1 MAGKGKSVERCTF
14 CEKSRHHVQSLI
26 SGPPGIYICNECIE
40 ICNTILKEEDRK
52 QKGDTAPPTFV
63 KDLVLKDKV
72 PTPDYMVGRLG
83 EYVVGQDRAKKVLA
97 VAVYGHYRRLHA
109 RYHNPDLE
117 LEKSNILLVG
127 PTGSGKT
134 LLARTL
140 ARILDVPLA
149 IADATTLTEAGYV
162 GEDVENILLRLL
174 QEANFDV
181 ERAQQGIIYIDEI
194 DKIGRT
200 TSNVSITRDVSGEGV
215 QQALLKILEGTTANV
230 PPQGGRK
237 HPEQSYIQ
245 VNTEHI
251 LFLCGGTFH
260 GIEQFIARR
269 LGQKV
274 IGFGEGDEEKD
285 TGPVDIDG
293 NPLVTSQAERDR
305 LMPYLDQKDLIDFGM
320 IPEFVG
326 RLPVTVAM
334 RSLTHDE
341 ILNVMTQPKN
351 ALIRQY
357 KAMFELDSVN
367 LEFSDGALS
376 VLAAEAMKRETGV
389 RSLRSMF
396 EEVLLELR
404 YNIGKH
410 KGGQVVISEQ
420 YVIDALKRGPQSL
433 LANSIEPSSKSP
445 EDGEASE
452 AASDDQPPTKKSPM
466 PRKRDSA

>member
-1 MAGKGKSVERCTF
+1 MAGKGKNVERCTF

-26 SGPPGIYICNECIE
+26 SGPPGVYICNECIE

-52 QKGDTAPPTFV
+52 QRSGPGSQTYV

-72 PTPDYMVGRLG
+72 PSPEEIFHRLSD
-83 EYVVGQDRAKKVLA
+83 YVVGQERAKKVLS

-109 RYHNPDLE
+109 RYQNPDVE

-140 ARILDVPLA
+140 ARILDVPFA

-174 QEANFDV
+174 QNANFDV
-181 ERAQQGIIYIDEI
+181 ECAQQGIIYIDEI

-200 TSNVSITRDVSGEGV
+200 TGNVSITRDVSGEGV
-215 QQALLKILEGTTANV
+215 QQALLKILEGTVSNV

-251 LFLCGGTFH
+251 LFICGGTFT
-260 GIEQFIARR
+260 GIEQYIGRR

-274 IGFGEGDEEKD
+274 IGFGQETDELPAEVAGQETSDKD
-285 TGPVDIDG
+285 
-293 NPLVTSQAERDR
+293 RDR
-305 LMPYLDQKDLIDFGM
+305 LIPFLDQKDLIDFGM

-326 RLPVTVAM
+326 RLPVNVTM
-334 RSLTHDE
+334 RSLTRDE
-341 ILNVMTQPKN
+341 ILRVMTEPRN
-351 ALIRQY
+351 ALVRQY
-357 KAMFELDSVN
+357 KSLFSMDNVN
-367 LEFSDGALS
+367 LEFTDEALGM
-376 VLAAEAMKRETGV
+376 LADRAMLSETGV
-389 RSLRSMF
+389 RSLRSTF
-396 EEVLLELR
+396 EELLLDVR
-404 YNIGKH
+404 FTMGSL
-410 KGGQVVISEQ
+410 KGDRFVITGDYVQERWRNRGRDVIEVPPLKADSESAAR
-420 YVIDALKRGPQSL
+420 DEQS
-433 LANSIEPSSKSP
+433 
-445 EDGEASE
+445 EDGESPE
-452 AASDDQPPTKKSPM
+452 QKQKS
-466 PRKRDSA
+466 A

>member
-1 MAGKGKSVERCTF
+1 MAGKGKTVERCTF
-14 CEKSRHHVQSLI
+14 CEKSRHHVTSLI
-26 SGPPGIYICNECIE
+26 SGPPGIYICNECID

-52 QKGDTAPPTFV
+52 QKGGAAPTFV

-72 PTPDYMVGRLG
+72 PSPEFMLKRLS
-83 EYVVGQDRAKKVLA
+83 EYVIGQERAKKVLS
-97 VAVYGHYRRLHA
+97 VAVYSHYRRLHA
-109 RYHNPDLE
+109 RFHNPELE

-140 ARILDVPLA
+140 AKILDVPFA

-174 QEANFDV
+174 QTANFDV
-181 ERAQQGIIYIDEI
+181 ERAQQGIVYIDEI

-215 QQALLKILEGTTANV
+215 QQALLKILEGTVANV

-251 LFLCGGTFH
+251 LFICGGTFT

-274 IGFGEGDEEKD
+274 IGFGQGAD
-285 TGPVDIDG
+285 TPTVDFDLI
-293 NPLVTSQAERDR
+293 TSQAERDR
-305 LMPYLDQKDLIDFGM
+305 LIPYLDQKDLIDFGM

-326 RLPVTVAM
+326 RLPVAVPM
-334 RSLTHDE
+334 RSLTREE
-341 ILNVMTQPKN
+341 ILNVLTQPKN
-351 ALIRQY
+351 ALVKQY
-357 KAMFELDSVN
+357 KAMLELDGCQ
-367 LEFSDGALS
+367 LEFTDAALGIF
-376 VLAAEAMKRETGV
+376 ADEAMKRETGV

-396 EEVLLELR
+396 EEVLLDLR
-404 YNIGKH
+404 YEIGSR
-410 KGGQVVISEQ
+410 KGERIVITDT
-420 YVIDALKRGPQSL
+420 YVQERLSRREAPDRRQR
-433 LANSIEPSSKSP
+433 NS
-445 EDGEASE
+445 A
-452 AASDDQPPTKKSPM
+452 
-466 PRKRDSA
+466 

>member
-1 MAGKGKSVERCTF
+1 MAGKGKTVERCTF

-52 QKGDTAPPTFV
+52 QKGGAAPTFV

-72 PTPDYMVGRLG
+72 PSPDYIYKRLS
-83 EYVVGQDRAKKVLA
+83 EYVIGQERAKKVLA

-109 RYHNPDLE
+109 RFHNPDLE

-134 LLARTL
+134 LMARTL
-140 ARILDVPLA
+140 ARILDVPFA

-174 QEANFDV
+174 QNANFDV

-215 QQALLKILEGTTANV
+215 QQALLKILEGTVANV

-251 LFLCGGTFH
+251 LFICGGTFS
-260 GIEQFIARR
+260 GIEQFIGRR

-274 IGFGEGDEEKD
+274 IGFGQQKSNEVPELD
-285 TGPVDIDG
+285 
-293 NPLVTSQAERDR
+293 LVTTHRERDK
-305 LMPYLDQKDLIDFGM
+305 LIPYLDQKDLIDFGM

-326 RLPVTVAM
+326 RLPVTVPM
-334 RSLTHDE
+334 RSLTRDE
-341 ILNVMTQPKN
+341 ILSVMTSPKN
-351 ALIRQY
+351 ALVKQF
-357 KAMFELDSVN
+357 KAMFEMDGCQ
-367 LEFSDGALS
+367 LEFTDEALGEI
-376 VLAAEAMKRETGV
+376 ADQAMQRETGV

-396 EEVLLELR
+396 EQMMLDVR
-404 YNIGKH
+404 FDIASR
-410 KGGQVVISEQ
+410 KGETIVITAEF
-420 YVIDALKRGPQSL
+420 VRER
-433 LANSIEPSSKSP
+433 LAAIPLS
-445 EDGEASE
+445 DGER
-452 AASDDQPPTKKSPM
+452 
-466 PRKRDSA
+466 RKRETA

>member
-1 MAGKGKSVERCTF
+1 MAGKGKTVERCTF

-52 QKGDTAPPTFV
+52 HKGDTAPPTFV
-63 KDLVLKDKV
+63 KDIVLKDKV
-72 PTPDYMVGRLG
+72 PTPEYMVERLG
-83 EYVVGQDRAKKVLA
+83 EYVIGQDRAKKVLS

-274 IGFGEGDEEKD
+274 IGFGQAQDDDVGPTDLDGKPLA
-285 TGPVDIDG
+285 TG
-293 NPLVTSQAERDR
+293 QAERDR

-341 ILNVMTQPKN
+341 VLNVMTKPKN
-351 ALIRQY
+351 ALVRQY
-357 KAMFELDSVN
+357 QAMFELDSVQ
-367 LEFSDGALS
+367 LEFTDGALS

-389 RSLRSMF
+389 RSLRSML
-396 EEVLLELR
+396 EEVLLDLR
-404 YNIGKH
+404 YNISSR
-410 KGGQVVISEQ
+410 KGEQVVITEE
-420 YVIDALKRGPQSL
+420 YVIEALQRGPRSL
-433 LANSIEPSSKSP
+433 LANSILPSSGKVKPAAEPATDDDAAPKP
-445 EDGEASE
+445 EKG
-452 AASDDQPPTKKSPM
+452 PM
-466 PRKRDSA
+466 RQKRDSA

>member
-1 MAGKGKSVERCTF
+1 MAGKGKTVERCTF

-26 SGPPGIYICNECIE
+26 SGPPGIYICNECID

-52 QKGDTAPPTFV
+52 QKGSAPPTFV

-72 PTPDYMVGRLG
+72 PTPEHMLKRLG
-83 EYVVGQDRAKKVLA
+83 DYVIGQERAKKVLS
-97 VAVYGHYRRLHA
+97 VAVYGHYKRLHA
-109 RYHNPDLE
+109 RFHNPELE

-140 ARILDVPLA
+140 AKILDVPFA

-174 QEANFDV
+174 QNANFDV
-181 ERAQQGIIYIDEI
+181 ERAQQGIVYIDEI

-215 QQALLKILEGTTANV
+215 QQALLKILEGTVANV

-251 LFLCGGTFH
+251 LFICGGTFS

-274 IGFGEGDEEKD
+274 IGFGQQPDD
-285 TGPVDIDG
+285 VPTDMD
-293 NPLVTSQAERDR
+293 LVTSHAERDR
-305 LMPYLDQKDLIDFGM
+305 LIPYLDQKDLIDFGM

-326 RLPVTVAM
+326 RLPVTVPM
-334 RSLTHDE
+334 RSLTRDE
-341 ILNVMTQPKN
+341 ILNVMTEPKN
-351 ALIRQY
+351 ALVKQY
-357 KAMFELDSVN
+357 KAMFELDGCQ
-367 LEFSDGALS
+367 LEFTDDALGAF
-376 VLAAEAMKRETGV
+376 ADEAMKRETGV
-389 RSLRSMF
+389 RSLRAMF
-396 EEVLLELR
+396 EEVLLDLR
-404 YNIGKH
+404 YEIGAR
-410 KGGQVVISEQ
+410 KGERIVITADYTLDRLRRQ
-420 YVIDALKRGPQSL
+420 PRHQ
-433 LANSIEPSSKSP
+433 
-445 EDGEASE
+445 DGL
-452 AASDDQPPTKKSPM
+452 
-466 PRKRDSA
+466 RKRDSA